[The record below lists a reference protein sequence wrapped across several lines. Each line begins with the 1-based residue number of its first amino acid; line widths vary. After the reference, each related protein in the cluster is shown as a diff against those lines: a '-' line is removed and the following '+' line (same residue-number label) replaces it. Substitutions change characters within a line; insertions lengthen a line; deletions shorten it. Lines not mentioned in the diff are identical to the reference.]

1 MHGFYILFCSQKVE
15 TGIERLGLQRE
26 VIWGWNRFVV
36 VEDYAWHSYII
47 TITPVHNIQPTPN
60 PGTQRRNSAFN
71 GPLIFAGTSIFFFKV
86 ANAYSIRPARSFCHG
101 RVLALVRRYNSTR
114 HRWSAAIPIR
124 ANFHTAFLG
133 YDSGTE

>member
-1 MHGFYILFCSQKVE
+1 MHGFDILFCSQKVE
-15 TGIERLGLQRE
+15 TGIETLGLQRQ
-26 VIWGWNRFVV
+26 VIWRWNRFVV

-71 GPLIFAGTSIFFFKV
+71 GPLIFAGTSILLLRA
-86 ANAYSIRPARSFCHG
+86 ANADSRRPPRSFCRG
-101 RVLALVRRYNSTR
+101 RVLALVRRCSSTR
-114 HRWSAAIPIR
+114 HRWGAAAPIR
-124 ANFHTAFLG
+124 ANFHMAFLG